1 MHFFIIYA
9 SKSYFQISLMATA
22 LALCSILSQAKEW
35 NRHEIFTGA
44 HVNSAT
50 ASDYNGDGHKE
61 IIFSGGHKILMY
73 LGPDYKKINILAE
86 SDPNNPKIKSE
97 CIHCVL
103 HDVDNDGDLDFVG
116 SYVKG
121 LFWLECPEKNATTT
135 EWKMHQ
141 ITDQIHGVHC
151 IRSFDIDSDGK
162 ADLIANDFTHD
173 KGPYSSSICWLKSS
187 KISKKNII
195 WDIIPIAQN
204 NTPGGSHYFDFGD
217 INGDGRPDLALGAK
231 GKPFDNGNYFAVFY
245 APEDTQKPWRK
256 ELLPNA
262 GNQIGATHAAPAD
275 VNGDGKVDIL
285 ASLGHGTGVVWFEAP
300 NWTEHVIDADMLYPH
315 STDFG
320 DIDGDGDI
328 DLTTVGFGSKVA
340 AWYENNGAGKFK
352 RRVLSLNQ
360 MAYDT
365 MITDLD
371 GDGDNDIL
379 VAGQRSKNVV
389 WFENSTN

>member
-9 SKSYFQISLMATA
+9 SKSSFQISLMATA

-121 LFWLECPEKNATTT
+121 LFWLECPEKNATAT

-245 APEDTQKPWRK
+245 APEDTHKPWRK